1 MKSRVGGEKRVK
13 SDRGCWSEGRPHPKD
28 SPGRDSKVGAGW
40 NTPCSYWNE
49 DVQDRWLGL
58 ENISQI
64 LVNSQLVTALIDNGA
79 RMNTVTPLFVKR
91 HGLEVGSI
99 DDLNRHRGRIPVS
112 CSGGY
117 YTEPLGY
124 VLIRVQLPGIPLYD
138 EEQVALVI

>member
-1 MKSRVGGEKRVK
+1 MEGHVGRKERVK
-13 SDRGCWSEGRPHPKD
+13 SDQGCGVKGGHIPKAA
-28 SPGRDSKVGAGW
+28 PAAGSKVGAGQ

-49 DVQDRWLGL
+49 DAQDRWLGP
-58 ENISQI
+58 ENIGQV
-64 LVNSQLVTALIDNGA
+64 LVNSQLVTALIDNGTC
-79 RMNTVTPLFVKR
+79 MNTVTPSFVKR

-99 DDLNRHRGRIPVS
+99 DNLNQHRGRILVS

-124 VLIRVQLPGIPLYD
+124 VLIQVQLPGIPLYD